1 MNFLQKGNN
10 KIELVVRPAQDVL
23 EEFQLPLDH
32 WNDVCHLVGQG
43 QNLVQ
48 ELTACLEAQA
58 LWDGPAD
65 LVTNTILSSRLFS
78 HLYTMPI
85 NQIFLE
91 F

>member
-1 MNFLQKGNN
+1 MG
-10 KIELVVRPAQDVL
+10 RPAQDVL

-48 ELTACLEAQA
+48 ELTACLKAQA
-58 LWDGPAD
+58 LWYGPH
-65 LVTNTILSSRLFS
+65 LVTNTNFSSRLFS
-78 HLYTMPI
+78 HLYTKPI
-85 NQIFLE
+85 NENFLE